1 MEISCTLG
9 GQYLILPYAMLFD
22 MYPHATRKESIGYSA
37 YFMALDVSVPERS
50 ILSGLCIRK
59 DGRLYTAR
67 INLDDYYENA
77 KGVFKSVTSAGRFS
91 RSARDIKLS
100 EISEAGGVPLQADL
114 SYDGVWYPAEVD
126 LSICIVNKGEGFMY
140 DQQYVTFCEYSL
152 LTLTYHFTY
161 SDRPFDRDGA
171 LTKFFEG
178 FPLVGFIVAA
188 VHSLT
193 GNEVREL
200 RLHVDHCQK
209 LKFLPFCRNGR

>member
-9 GQYLILPYAMLFD
+9 GQYLILPYAILFD

-152 LTLTYHFTY
+152 LTLTYHFTAIAHLIGMVP
-161 SDRPFDRDGA
+161 SPNSSRGSLWSVSLSQRCTLSLATRFVSFDFT
-171 LTKFFEG
+171 LT
-178 FPLVGFIVAA
+178 IA
-188 VHSLT
+188 
-193 GNEVREL
+193 
-200 RLHVDHCQK
+200 
-209 LKFLPFCRNGR
+209 RN